1 MMMNMKKM
9 MPRMGLLGRL
19 PSLVHC
25 GIVRSGACES
35 MHPRGLSTAPSYLN
49 LESNAERT
57 ARLNEYAVGAGPVR
71 AFMLENYRHFN
82 AASTVDAAVG
92 YTKFIESG
100 GKMFL
105 TLVCMYFRLSSWC
118 VSCQLLC

>member
-1 MMMNMKKM
+1 MAMNMRALL
-9 MPRMGLLGRL
+9 PRLGLGGRL
-19 PSLVHC
+19 PSLVRC
-25 GIVRSGACES
+25 GLAQSRACEPLNS
-35 MHPRGLSTAPSYLN
+35 RGLATAPSYLN

-71 AFMLENYRHFN
+71 TFMLENYRHFN

-92 YTKFIESG
+92 YTKFIDSG

-105 TLVCMYFRLSSWC
+105 TLVCCL
-118 VSCQLLC
+118 